1 MYMKFKIRSMQ
12 YYLNS
17 INNSKFLA
25 GIVMLLL
32 NVGSKYIELGL
43 SKTQE
48 HALRNALGRE
58 LLIFAVVFMGTR
70 DIILSVVMTAAFMIL
85 SDHLF
90 NEESRFCVIPD
101 KLVKIKNIIDINDD
115 NIISEVEEKR
125 AVEVLEKAKKQKKQM
140 AQQEFISYM
149 SDNKYT
155 GANLS

>member
-1 MYMKFKIRSMQ
+1 MYMKMKMKGIG

-32 NVGSKYIELGL
+32 NIGSKYIEIGL

-58 LLIFAVVFMGTR
+58 LLIFAVIFMGTR
-70 DIILSVVMTAAFMIL
+70 DIIMSILMTAAFKIL

-90 NEESRFCVIPD
+90 NEESRFCIIPD
-101 KLVKIKNIIDINDD
+101 KLVKIKNIIDIDED
-115 NIISEVEEKR
+115 NIISDREEKN
-125 AVEVLEKAKKQKKQM
+125 AIEVLEKAKKQKKRI

-149 SDNKYT
+149 DNNKYT
-155 GANLS
+155 GQNFY

>member
-1 MYMKFKIRSMQ
+1 MYMKLKMKGIG

-70 DIILSVVMTAAFMIL
+70 DIILSIVMTASFKIL
-85 SDHLF
+85 SEHLF
-90 NEESRFCVIPD
+90 NEESRFCIIPD
-101 KLVKIKNIIDINDD
+101 KLMRIKNVIDINDD
-115 NIISEVEEKR
+115 EIISDSEEKK
-125 AVEVLEKAKKQKKQM
+125 ALEILEKAKVQKKRV

-155 GANLS
+155 GSNLY

>member
-1 MYMKFKIRSMQ
+1 MYMKLKMKGVR

-70 DIILSVVMTAAFMIL
+70 DIILSVLMTAAFMVL
-85 SDHLF
+85 SNHLF
-90 NEESRFCVIPD
+90 NEESRFCLIPD
-101 KLVKIKNIIDINDD
+101 KLIKIKSVVDLNED
-115 NIISEVEEKR
+115 NIISDAEEKK
-125 AVEVLEKAKKQKKQM
+125 ALEVLETAKKQKKKM
-140 AQQEFISYM
+140 AQQEFLNYM

-155 GANLS
+155 GAHLY